1 MKGILLKTV
10 VAGVVTLLCSP
21 LCSADEA
28 RQYHLNVGEFSILD
42 VEDSFNVDYRSDNEK
57 AGTAEFTTTK
67 EIADKIIFENN
78 KKGKLTI
85 QKAFYEGDE
94 MKVDLPQVT
103 VYSKFVKEIRNCGDS
118 TVRALNVRPT
128 IELKAAVVG
137 NGRLVIRGVDCSKFD
152 GAIKTG
158 NGTLVVDGQCDSAVL
173 SNTGTGAIQ
182 ADNLEAKKV
191 SCHFFGTGTTGC
203 WPVDELKVKGVMA
216 GKLYYRNEPKS
227 IRNYSMGVKIYSL
240 EGKEWVGEE
249 KTDNQ

>member
-118 TVRALNVRPT
+118 TVRALSVRPT

-158 NGTLVVDGQCDSAVL
+158 NGTLVVD
-173 SNTGTGAIQ
+173 
-182 ADNLEAKKV
+182 
-191 SCHFFGTGTTGC
+191 GTGTTGC

-240 EGKEWVGEE
+240 EGKEWIGEE